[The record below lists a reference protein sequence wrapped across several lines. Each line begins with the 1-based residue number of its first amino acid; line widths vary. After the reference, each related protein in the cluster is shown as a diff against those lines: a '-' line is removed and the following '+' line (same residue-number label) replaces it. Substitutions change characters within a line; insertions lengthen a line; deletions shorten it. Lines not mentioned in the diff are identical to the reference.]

1 MELASSNALRT
12 LSKDFTLA
20 RDQLQLRE
28 RFQVSSVMDAI
39 KKDSIGSMRLAHLDT
54 CHLIL
59 DTALLHAQREPAML
73 DTWDAL
79 ENINQEHTQELD
91 AQRDLTPKVSCA
103 GRDVQRELTEE

>member
-1 MELASSNALRT
+1 MLNV
-12 LSKDFTLA
+12 
-20 RDQLQLRE
+20 RD
-28 RFQVSSVMDAI
+28 VI
-39 KKDSIGSMRLAHLDT
+39 KKDSIGSNKIVQKVIKLHTLDYV
-54 CHLIL
+54 
-59 DTALLHAQREPAML
+59 LLHAQREPAML